1 MAKSPTKKRA
11 ASTTVVVTPSS
22 VDPVEFLA
30 NRLRTLR
37 AQRKW
42 SLDTL
47 SQACGVSRSMLSE
60 IERSNVNP
68 TLAVTMAIAR
78 AFSMS
83 IGEFLESPA
92 VSSSLHVIRKDDR
105 AYHFRSGKDI
115 SIRTL
120 SPLFLEKDVEFYEV
134 TLQPGAALESAAH
147 YAGTREFLTVEKGRV
162 RVTSGNDA
170 EDLEERDSVSYRAD
184 LPHSIRN
191 LGSTAALVFLVD
203 IYKQD

>member
-1 MAKSPTKKRA
+1 MAKQTTKTA
-11 ASTTVVVTPSS
+11 APAMPAE
-22 VDPVEFLA
+22 DPAAFLA
-30 NRLRTLR
+30 ARLRTLR

-68 TLAVTMAIAR
+68 TLAVTMSIAR
-78 AFSMS
+78 AFGMS

-92 VSSSLHVIRKDDR
+92 VSSNLHVIRKEDR
-105 AYHFRSGKDI
+105 TYHFRSGKDI
-115 SIRTL
+115 RIRTL

-134 TLQPGAALESAAH
+134 TLQPGTALESAAH

-162 RVTSGNDA
+162 RVTSGNDS
-170 EDLEERDSVSYRAD
+170 EDLDERDSVSYRAD

-191 LGSTAALVFLVD
+191 LGNSVAMVFLVD
-203 IYKQD
+203 IYRQD

>member
-1 MAKSPTKKRA
+1 MPKRSKKPETA
-11 ASTTVVVTPSS
+11 ASAAAAPPE
-22 VDPVEFLA
+22 DPAEFLA
-30 NRLRTLR
+30 GRLRSLR

-42 SLDTL
+42 TLDTL

-68 TLAVTMAIAR
+68 TLAVTMSIAR
-78 AFSMS
+78 AFGMS

-92 VSSSLHVIRKDDR
+92 VSSNLHVIRKDDR
-105 AYHFRSGKDI
+105 TYHFRSGKNI
-115 SIRTL
+115 RIRTL

-134 TLQPGAALESAAH
+134 TLQPGAELRSAAH
-147 YAGTREFLTVEKGRV
+147 YAGTREFLTVETGRV
-162 RVTSGNDA
+162 RVTSGADS

-191 LGSTAALVFLVD
+191 LGDSVALVFLVD